1 MEVAFPAAYV
11 RSARKLREKS
21 AVRRMSSAIKGNVN
35 DCAGEV
41 AGHQCPAS
49 AGAWAKVAAAAGECD
64 FRDEDVF
71 FGVRDE
77 D

>member
-1 MEVAFPAAYV
+1 
-11 RSARKLREKS
+11 
-21 AVRRMSSAIKGNVN
+21 MSSAIKGNVN